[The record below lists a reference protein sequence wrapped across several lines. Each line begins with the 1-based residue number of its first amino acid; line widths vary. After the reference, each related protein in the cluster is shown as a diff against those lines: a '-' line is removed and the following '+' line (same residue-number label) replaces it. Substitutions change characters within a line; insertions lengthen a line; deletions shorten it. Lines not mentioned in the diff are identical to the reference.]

1 MQPLVVLILQKV
13 HALAARGFLSY
24 QFLPLP
30 DSLTTSSSSSLV

>member
-24 QFLPLP
+24 QFFT
-30 DSLTTSSSSSLV
+30 LTR